1 MSTGLHVTG
10 GRGSDRG
17 EGREGEGREGEGG
30 WGERGSRGEGG
41 KGVNE
46 VNIRGH
52 RLLVNINNQLTA

>member
-1 MSTGLHVTG
+1 MGGRERG
-10 GRGSDRG
+10 GRGV
-17 EGREGEGREGEGG
+17 
-30 WGERGSRGEGG
+30 GERGSRGEGG

>member
-1 MSTGLHVTG
+1 MSTGLYVTG
-10 GRGSDRG
+10 GRGSDR
-17 EGREGEGREGEGG
+17 GEGREGEGG